1 MIAAHP
7 DDENTALLAYLTRG
21 RNVRTGYLSMTRG
34 EGGQNLIGPEQG
46 FELGVIRTQELLA
59 ARRIDGAEQFFTS
72 AVDFGFSKTAEETL
86 RIWGREK
93 ALNEVL
99 QTIRTFHPDVII
111 LRFSGTPRDGHGHHQ
126 SSAILAKEA
135 YAKLAG
141 ETWKPKRVMWNLF
154 SFTTQLD
161 NEAAKTPAR
170 IAVDTGEYDPV
181 LGFSY
186 AEIAGMS
193 RSMHRSQGFGA
204 AERKGSQMAYLVTV
218 AGDPAMKDIFDGVDT
233 TWNRVAG
240 GAGVG
245 TLLAR
250 AIAEFKPARPEA
262 ILPLLLE
269 ARAAAQKL
277 DDAIARRKLAEFDEA
292 IRLCSGL
299 WLDATVAS
307 PVAVEGAPLKLDATA
322 LNRSNMDVLWEGKPL
337 AANTPA
343 HRALDVS
350 AQSGLKT
357 VFRIRLGGQ
366 ELEYTQPVLYRW
378 VDPVRGELTRPLS
391 VLPPVAVHVPE
402 AALLFPSLEAR
413 DVEVR
418 ITANGAGATGE
429 LRLELPQG
437 WTSQPAVRPFRMA
450 AAGEHAALRFRIL
463 PPAVNAG
470 GTLKAVAKLSDGR
483 EISTGVK
490 VIDYPHIPAQT
501 LFPPARVALV
511 RANVR
516 TLAKSVGYVMG
527 AGDEMPQALEQM
539 GCTVT
544 LLADDELE
552 RGDLARFD
560 AIVTGV
566 RAYDVRPALRTN
578 STRLLEYVNKGGTLL
593 VQYNKLESE
602 RGRNSDFAWGPY
614 PFQIANGRVTVE
626 DAPVE
631 RTDLQSRLLRV
642 PNEIVAGDF
651 NGWVQERGLYFA
663 SQWDSHYQTLLSS
676 HDPGEPALTGS
687 TLYAPYGK
695 GAFVFTAMS
704 WFRQLPAGVPG
715 AYRIFANLLSA
726 GKVAHE

>member
-1 MIAAHP
+1 M
-7 DDENTALLAYLTRG
+7 
-21 RNVRTGYLSMTRG
+21 
-34 EGGQNLIGPEQG
+34 
-46 FELGVIRTQELLA
+46 
-59 ARRIDGAEQFFTS
+59 
-72 AVDFGFSKTAEETL
+72 
-86 RIWGREK
+86 
-93 ALNEVL
+93 
-99 QTIRTFHPDVII
+99 
-111 LRFSGTPRDGHGHHQ
+111 
-126 SSAILAKEA
+126 
-135 YAKLAG
+135 
-141 ETWKPKRVMWNLF
+141 
-154 SFTTQLD
+154 
-161 NEAAKTPAR
+161 
-170 IAVDTGEYDPV
+170 
-181 LGFSY
+181 
-186 AEIAGMS
+186 
-193 RSMHRSQGFGA
+193 
-204 AERKGSQMAYLVTV
+204 
-218 AGDPAMKDIFDGVDT
+218 
-233 TWNRVAG
+233 
-240 GAGVG
+240 
-245 TLLAR
+245 
-250 AIAEFKPARPEA
+250 
-262 ILPLLLE
+262 
-269 ARAAAQKL
+269 
-277 DDAIARRKLAEFDEA
+277 
-292 IRLCSGL
+292 
-299 WLDATVAS
+299 
-307 PVAVEGAPLKLDATA
+307 
-322 LNRSNMDVLWEGKPL
+322 
-337 AANTPA
+337 
-343 HRALDVS
+343 
-350 AQSGLKT
+350 
-357 VFRIRLGGQ
+357 
-366 ELEYTQPVLYRW
+366 LYRW

-418 ITANGAGATGE
+418 ITANGAGAAGE

-450 AAGEHAALRFRIL
+450 AAGEHAALRFHIL
-463 PPAVNAG
+463 PPAVNAS
-470 GTLKAVAKLSDGR
+470 GTLKAVAKLSDGHK
-483 EISTGVK
+483 ISTGVK
-490 VIDYPHIPAQT
+490 MIDYPHIPAQT

-516 TLAKSVGYVMG
+516 TLAKSVGYIMG

-578 STRLLEYVNKGGTLL
+578 SARLLQYVNKGGTLL

-602 RGRNSDFAWGPY
+602 RGRISDFAWGPY

-631 RTDLQSRLLRV
+631 RTDLQSRLLRA

-676 HDPGEPALTGS
+676 HDPGEPALAGS

-726 GKVAHE
+726 GKVPHE